1 MDLLPQHL
9 VNGLALGSTY
19 ALVAMGLTLVFGVL
33 LIPNFA
39 HGEFCMVGAFVS
51 YTLVALGFNFWLAV
65 LAAACVIA
73 LLGVLVDRLVFRPL
87 ETAPGLTLMIASL
100 GTSIILQELAHLIW
114 GSAPRTTPMPLPGV
128 IRTGMFSITYYQIV
142 LFVALMAIWGGL
154 WLTLHRSRLGLA
166 IRAVSQLRDAAQLMG
181 INLDRVRIA
190 TFLIGAGIGGLSGA
204 LLGAMYPIYPS
215 VGVNPILKAFVVLVL
230 GGIGNLWG
238 AVLGGL
244 VLGVVEVMVAG
255 YVSSELQDA
264 GSFLILVLVLLV
276 RPQGLL
282 GRAQVER

>member
-1 MDLLPQHL
+1 
-9 VNGLALGSTY
+9 
-19 ALVAMGLTLVFGVL
+19 
-33 LIPNFA
+33 
-39 HGEFCMVGAFVS
+39 
-51 YTLVALGFNFWLAV
+51 
-65 LAAACVIA
+65 
-73 LLGVLVDRLVFRPL
+73 
-87 ETAPGLTLMIASL
+87 
-100 GTSIILQELAHLIW
+100 
-114 GSAPRTTPMPLPGV
+114 MPLPGV

-142 LFVALMAIWGGL
+142 LFVALMGIWGGL